1 MRRPDRVLADDT
13 TVEDLAA
20 RGKQP
25 GKPHGKSS
33 EVQYEAARKK
43 YWLGFCK
50 YANWDPVEKAVFL
63 DADGTVRDGTFRQLF
78 IWLYELDNASKA
90 IFKSVLAWAQ
100 AELNKQLGDRL
111 LPLKPAYVCSLP
123 GVNSRKNELY
133 TNARQMNAE
142 CMLDMQ
148 AVVESDIGFDKMR
161 EMVVA
166 CLKLEVEGIA
176 PMLQVPSSSS
186 SSAHHHTHHP
196 PPPPPPLPLQLQMV
210 YELRSTHQLAARHDE
225 GGAAR

>member
-63 DADGTVRDGTFRQLF
+63 EADGTVRDGTFRQLF
-78 IWLYELDNASKA
+78 IWLYELDNASNVETRIA
-90 IFKSVLAWAQ
+90 RDP
-100 AELNKQLGDRL
+100 GMPGM
-111 LPLKPAYVCSLP
+111 LPVRDGHFHDHQ
-123 GVNSRKNELY
+123 GV
-133 TNARQMNAE
+133 T
-142 CMLDMQ
+142 
-148 AVVESDIGFDKMR
+148 
-161 EMVVA
+161 
-166 CLKLEVEGIA
+166 
-176 PMLQVPSSSS
+176 
-186 SSAHHHTHHP
+186 
-196 PPPPPPLPLQLQMV
+196 
-210 YELRSTHQLAARHDE
+210 AARVRGHRI
-225 GGAAR
+225 GAAQCVSC